1 MKRGRNGIRVWV
13 VQCKRVTVASE
24 FCIEEL
30 KHSLLAQRKPR
41 FECTRG
47 ACGCRGW
54 KLTST

>member
-1 MKRGRNGIRVWV
+1 MWV

-30 KHSLLAQRKPR
+30 KHSLLAQRKPS

-47 ACGCRGW
+47 TCGCRGW
-54 KLTST
+54 KLTGTY